1 MPCDNEAPSLNTVP
15 QRITAPPVAA
25 DVVAVDDGFSD
36 AAWEILLHRAEQD
49 ARVQTLRQDKNRANG
64 AATRTALAALSAPV
78 VVIQDADLEY
88 DPTDWPLLLQ
98 PVLAVAPP
106 WSMGAALRQLPGPVR
121 RCGIAGRNRV
131 VPRAANHITG
141 LRLTDVATC

>member
-1 MPCDNEAPSLNTVP
+1 MPCDNEAPSLNTIP

-25 DVVAVDDGFSD
+25 D
-36 AAWEILLHRAEQD
+36 
-49 ARVQTLRQDKNRANG
+49 
-64 AATRTALAALSAPV
+64 V

-106 WSMGAALRQLPGPVR
+106 WSMGTALRQLPGPVR

-131 VPRAANHITG
+131 LPRAANHITG